1 MQISLDTAKKLNW
14 LWKDENKIAW
24 IETFIKIADKDGNI
38 VPFILTDE
46 QRKLVENLAHQN
58 IISKSRQLGISVVTV
73 ALSIRACVVNPNTNC
88 VLISHNQSSTNA
100 VFDKL
105 KQQFYSLPDW
115 VRPKLI
121 QNNRQAL
128 TFENGS
134 SIVCMTAGNKDCG
147 RGSTYSGGIVH
158 LSEFAFW
165 KDQQR
170 QLKSIMQAVTSSS
183 TVIIESTSNGY
194 NEYSNLFLQARNG
207 ENAFKPFFFN
217 WINGRSLFKSQ
228 YDESVKLYKAQHG
241 GKMLTEDE
249 YDDEESAL
257 AKLGMTPEQA
267 VWRRDKIS
275 ISGLDAFHVEYP
287 STPEESFLAT
297 GSSVF
302 DNNKVIK
309 LQQALTSQKI
319 SPLKVDK
326 IVGLP
331 QILRTYVQNK
341 SLDIYKVP
349 RVGMKYYIGVDVSE
363 GLGGKHDY
371 STMFV
376 MDKDGEQVAEFHNN
390 KVQPYLYADICN
402 AVGRFYNKAL
412 LCVEKASGGH
422 SVIERLR
429 YEHKYMNMVKYSSVA
444 MQILYAMAQVNAD
457 ETKKWLNIGFRERF
471 ERFKKILSM
480 QGISVESD
488 VDVIYNVSMP
498 VATTEMIANLKALQE
513 MGAISKETI
522 MEKSDIVS
530 DVEVE
535 KKRLSGENVNRSPNG
550 EQLKTTDNVDNSV
563 DNLAQIVDNF
573 S

>member
-14 LWKDENKIAW
+14 LWKDENKIEW
-24 IETFIKIADKDGNI
+24 IQTFIKIADKDGNI

-115 VRPKLI
+115 LRPKLI

-217 WINGRSLFKSQ
+217 WINGRSLFKLQ
-228 YDESVKLYKAQHG
+228 YDESVKLYKAQHDD
-241 GKMLTEDE
+241 KMLTEEE
-249 YDDEESAL
+249 YDEEEKAL

-302 DNNKVIK
+302 DNTKVIK
-309 LQQALTSQKI
+309 LQQALSQ
-319 SPLKVDK
+319 SKVMPIVLDK

-331 QILRTYVQNK
+331 QILRPYVQNK
-341 SLDIYKVP
+341 SLSVYQIPK
-349 RVGMKYYIGVDVSE
+349 VGMRYYIGVDVSE

-371 STMFV
+371 STMFI
-376 MDKDGEQVAEFHNN
+376 MDRDGKQVAEFRNN
-390 KVQPYLYADICN
+390 KIKPYLYADVVN
-402 AVGRFYNKAL
+402 AVGRWYDKAL
-412 LCVEKASGGH
+412 LTVEKASGGH

-429 YEHKYMNMVKYSSVA
+429 YEHHYMNMTKYISCIPSVLGSNTNIANVSSVA
-444 MQILYAMAQVNAD
+444 MQILYAMAQVNGD
-457 ETKKWLNIGFRERF
+457 ETKKWLNVGFRQRF
-471 ERFKKILSM
+471 ERFQRILSM
-480 QGISVESD
+480 QGIKVDSD

-535 KKRLSGENVNRSPNG
+535 KSRLGAEYIEDDVV
-550 EQLKTTDNVDNSV
+550 E
-563 DNLAQIVDNF
+563 
-573 S
+573 

>member
-249 YDDEESAL
+249 YDDEEKAL

-429 YEHKYMNMVKYSSVA
+429 YEHKYMNMVKYKTYDEYNRAIWKVGFDTNNKTKSIAVNDAREWFDKGMIRIMSNNLLEEMKTFVA
-444 MQILYAMAQVNAD
+444 EENGSFNAVIGCHD
-457 ETKKWLNIGFRERF
+457 DLVSAFWLCIQGMKSGFWYPF
-471 ERFKKILSM
+471 
-480 QGISVESD
+480 
-488 VDVIYNVSMP
+488 
-498 VATTEMIANLKALQE
+498 
-513 MGAISKETI
+513 
-522 MEKSDIVS
+522 
-530 DVEVE
+530 
-535 KKRLSGENVNRSPNG
+535 
-550 EQLKTTDNVDNSV
+550 
-563 DNLAQIVDNF
+563 
-573 S
+573 